1 MNKDLTVGKPFS
13 VLWRF
18 VLPMLFSMLFQ
29 QIYNLADTLI
39 AGRFLGE
46 HALSAIGASFSV
58 TALFM
63 QVANGLNAGVAVV
76 ISQMFGAKKFVHLK
90 SSFSTAMITV
100 SIASILLTVA
110 GLVFARPIMVALNTP
125 TDLINDSLVYLN
137 IYYYGMFFLFIYNAC
152 NGVFTALGDSK
163 TPLAF
168 LIFSSV
174 LNIVLDLIFV
184 TVIDFGI
191 AGIAWATFAAQGLA
205 AVLSFIMLLRRIHK
219 MHLTKKH
226 KIPIFNLNML
236 KKLTYISVPSILQS
250 SFVSV
255 GNIFVQAVIN
265 SFGTAAIAGFAVG
278 MKVSV
283 VAINAMGTA
292 ANGVSAFTAQNIGAH
307 KYDRV
312 EKGLKAGLA
321 LSWIFILPFLAV
333 FLISPN
339 ILINLFLEN
348 PETSVDAIKIGSGF
362 IRYLAPFY
370 PILAIKLACDCVLRG
385 AGAMKTFMAATF
397 LDLSLRVI
405 LTYVLSP
412 TMGYSGLYVAWAA
425 GWTIASIF
433 SLFVYKQGHWK
444 RHMV

>member
-29 QIYNLADTLI
+29 QIYNIADTII

-46 HALSAIGASFSV
+46 HALSAIGASFPV

-100 SIASILLTVA
+100 SIVSILLTIG
-110 GLVFARPIMVALNTP
+110 GLLFARPIMVALNTP
-125 TDLINDSLVYLN
+125 TDLMNDSLVYLN

-168 LIFSSV
+168 LIFSSL
-174 LNIVLDLIFV
+174 LNIVLDLLFV
-184 TVIDFGI
+184 TVINFGI

-205 AVLSFIMLLRRIHK
+205 ALLSFVMLLRRIHK
-219 MHLTKKH
+219 MHLSGKH
-226 KIPIFNLNML
+226 KIAVFNFKIL
-236 KKLTYISVPSILQS
+236 KKLTFISVPSILQS

-278 MKVSV
+278 MKVSILAV
-283 VAINAMGTA
+283 NAMGTA
-292 ANGVSAFTAQNIGAH
+292 ANGISAFTAQNIGAH
-307 KYDRV
+307 KFDRV
-312 EKGLKAGLA
+312 EKGFKAGLA
-321 LSWIFILPFLAV
+321 LSWIFILPFV
-333 FLISPN
+333 VIFIFSPD
-339 ILINLFLEN
+339 IIINLFLEN
-348 PETSVDAIKIGSGF
+348 PEESADAIAIGAGF
-362 IRYLAPFY
+362 IHNLALFY
-370 PILAIKLACDCVLRG
+370 PILAVKLACDCVLRG
-385 AGAMKTFMAATF
+385 AGAMKTFMVATF

-405 LTYVLSP
+405 FTYALSP
-412 TMGYSGLYVAWAA
+412 FMGYSAMYVAWAT
-425 GWTIASIF
+425 GWTLAAIASFIF
-433 SLFVYKQGHWK
+433 YKQGHWK

>member
-29 QIYNLADTLI
+29 QIYNLADTMI
-39 AGRFLGE
+39 AGRYLGE
-46 HALSAIGASFSV
+46 HALSAIGASFPV
-58 TALFM
+58 TMLFM

-76 ISQMFGAKKFVHLK
+76 ISQTFGAKKYTRLK
-90 SSFSTAMITV
+90 SSFSTAIITV
-100 SIASILLTVA
+100 SIVSIILTA
-110 GLVFARPIMVALNTP
+110 GGLIFARPIMEALQTP
-125 TDLINDSLVYLN
+125 KGLVNDSLVYLN

-163 TPLAF
+163 TPLGF
-168 LIFSSV
+168 LIFSSA
-174 LNIVLDLIFV
+174 LNIVLDIVFV
-184 TVIDFGI
+184 TIVNFGI

-226 KIPIFNLNML
+226 KIPLFNFRML

-265 SFGTAAIAGFAVG
+265 SFGSAAIAGFAVG
-278 MKVSV
+278 MKVSI
-283 VAINAMGTA
+283 VAVNAMGTA
-292 ANGVSAFTAQNIGAH
+292 ANGISAFTAQNIGAH

-312 EKGLKAGLA
+312 GQGFKAGMA
-321 LSWIFILPFLAV
+321 LSWIFVLPFLAF
-333 FLISPN
+333 FLFAPN
-339 ILINLFLEN
+339 FFINLFMES
-348 PETSVDAIKIGSGF
+348 PQTSTEAVSIGAGF
-362 IRYLAPFY
+362 INFLVPFY

-397 LDLSLRVI
+397 LDLALRVI

-412 TMGYSGLYVAWAA
+412 FMGIEALYVAWAV
-425 GWTIASIF
+425 GWTFAAMF
-433 SLFVYKQGHWK
+433 SFFFYKQGHWK
-444 RHMV
+444 RHMI